1 VYHPF
6 TIGVAASDSFTS
18 TRCMAFYQFSV
29 SAQTNLR
36 IALTSPGFQTF
47 LQLVDSSGK
56 ILMNSVL
63 TASLDTAT
71 TVRMMLGT
79 GSYSVSVIPFNQG
92 QSGKYRLVAVTDTS
106 AVGGCAPVWA
116 TPGIT
121 TTQAITS
128 ADCSKSPSGAS
139 YFTHVYALM
148 LRTGQSIDLSEYS
161 TALAPGFILTGP
173 DGAQPSTPDS
183 LGTTARL
190 STTIGGQGAYRLWV
204 GSVTAGQ
211 VGTYTLQIQ

>member
-1 VYHPF
+1 MYHTF
-6 TIGVAASDSFTS
+6 TLGVAASDSFTS

-29 SAQTNLR
+29 STQTNLR
-36 IALTSPGFQTF
+36 IALTSPGLRTF
-47 LQLVDSSGK
+47 LQLVDSGGRF
-56 ILMNSVL
+56 LMNSVL

-79 GSYSVSVIPFNQG
+79 GSYSLSVVPFDQG

-106 AVGGCAPVWA
+106 AVGGCTPVWV

-121 TTQAITS
+121 TTQAITR
-128 ADCSKSPSGAS
+128 ADCTQSPSGAS

-148 LRTGQSIDLSEYS
+148 LRTGQSIDLSEHS
-161 TALAPGFILTGP
+161 TALAPGLILTGP
-173 DGAQPSTPDS
+173 DGTQSSTPDS
-183 LGTTARL
+183 LGTTALL
-190 STTIGGQGAYRLWV
+190 STTIGGQGAYRLWT